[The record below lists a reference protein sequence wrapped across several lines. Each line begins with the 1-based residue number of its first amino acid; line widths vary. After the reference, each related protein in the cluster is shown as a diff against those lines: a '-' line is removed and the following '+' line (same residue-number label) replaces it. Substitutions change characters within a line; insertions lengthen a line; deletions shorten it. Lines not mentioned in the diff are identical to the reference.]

1 MITFIEGLPRRGK
14 QIVAIIADF
23 AVLGFAMW
31 AALAIRLENLWP
43 DIKGHSLLNLC
54 IWAIAV
60 GLPCCYGFGLY
71 REVTRYVG
79 LRFAVRVGYA
89 VTTIA
94 LILAFVEFM
103 KRVPP
108 MVPVPAYVGLDGE
121 LPNMMTLLWASGLLP

>member
-14 QIVAIIADF
+14 QIVAMISDF
-23 AVLGFAMW
+23 TVLGFAMW
-31 AALAIRLENLWP
+31 AGLAIRLENLWP
-43 DIKGHSLLNLC
+43 DIKGHSLLSLC

-103 KRVPP
+103 NDRQNGLPRSCWDLAKSHRVI
-108 MVPVPAYVGLDGE
+108 
-121 LPNMMTLLWASGLLP
+121 